1 MKLKNDQLTG
11 AVGDFVRMAALG
23 NTDAE
28 DLQRLACDLL
38 GVPRP
43 EKSSIIPHD
52 PLDDEPDPDLGHVF
66 PTDEH
71 DRAWY
76 EENDPQSL
84 VDSLNGNVNCPH
96 NALHKMRS
104 DGLTFTAY
112 RCGNCAMIFEVAEH
126 KDTEPVIERLVSGPR
141 SPWGTRLRQA

>member
-1 MKLKNDQLTG
+1 MTPQPTEYQTLPTPKSKPTLKKSLPS
-11 AVGDFVRMAALG
+11 AMA
-23 NTDAE
+23 TT
-28 DLQRLACDLL
+28 C
-38 GVPRP
+38 P
-43 EKSSIIPHD
+43 ERVKFTSARS
-52 PLDDEPDPDLGHVF
+52 DLGHVF

-84 VDSLNGNVNCPH
+84 IDSLNGNVNCPH

-112 RCGNCAMIFEVAEH
+112 RCGNCAMLFEVAEH
-126 KDTEPVIERLVSGPR
+126 KDTEPIIERLMSGPR